1 MVPLRKA
8 SVPNPRHLM
17 LQAVN
22 HAVGP
27 SVGRLLR
34 LLSLMWLA
42 GVAMRMTLLVVP
54 PIIPLVHEQL
64 HMSETQIGLLIG
76 LPLAMFAIAAVPG
89 SLLIARIG
97 AKPALILGMTIAAL
111 AGGARGAAID
121 VWTLYAASIVTGFGI
136 AIMQP
141 GMPTLV
147 RNWLPGRVGLGTVV
161 YSNGMVVGAMLP
173 PILTLPLVLPWI
185 DGSWRLDF
193 VLWAVPAIVMVVLF
207 ALLSPKEE
215 PHADTKFSGGI
226 GTLGRLWWPDW
237 KNPLIWL
244 LGLTFGSNNSPFF
257 GANAFLGDYLA
268 TKGETSALAPA
279 LASLNGAQILALALL
294 ILMADRLQ
302 RRAWPFLVF
311 GPFMLVGFLGLIFFP
326 SPVVVV
332 VCTGLIGI
340 STAVTMTPT
349 LALPAL
355 LVAPSDVPRTAA
367 GMFTISYTC
376 AIIIPTICGALWD
389 VTGKPWTAF
398 VPLALCSVALTVIGA
413 ITARHR
419 LPAETLAERTA
430 IAR

>member
-1 MVPLRKA
+1 
-8 SVPNPRHLM
+8 M

-27 SVGRLLR
+27 PVGRLVR

-54 PIIPLVHEQL
+54 PVIPLVHEQL

-97 AKPALILGMTIAAL
+97 AKPALILGMFIAAV

-147 RNWLPGRVGLGTVV
+147 RNWLPGRVGLGTVA
-161 YSNGMVVGAMLP
+161 YSNGMVVGATLP
-173 PILTLPLVLPWI
+173 PILTLPLVLPWVG
-185 DGSWRLDF
+185 GSWRLDF
-193 VLWAVPAIVMVVLF
+193 VVWALPAIVMVVAF
-207 ALLSPKEE
+207 SLLSPKEQTA
-215 PHADTKFSGGI
+215 ADAKFSGGI

-268 TKGETSALAPA
+268 TKGETGVLGLA
-279 LASLNGAQILALALL
+279 LASLNGAQILALGFL
-294 ILMADRLQ
+294 IVMADRMQ
-302 RRAWPFLVF
+302 RRAWPFLLF
-311 GPFMLVGFLGLIFFP
+311 GPVMLAGFLGLIFLP
-326 SPVVVV
+326 SPVAIVIS
-332 VCTGLIGI
+332 TGLIGI
-340 STAVTMTPT
+340 STALTMTPT

-367 GMFTISYTC
+367 GMFTISYAC

-398 VPLALCSVALTVIGA
+398 VPLALCAAALTVIGA

-419 LPAETLAERTA
+419 PPAEILTEQTA

>member
-1 MVPLRKA
+1 MVLPGKA
-8 SVPNPRHLM
+8 AAPEAPRHLM

-27 SVGRLLR
+27 PVGRLVR

-54 PIIPLVHEQL
+54 PVIPLVHEQL

-97 AKPALILGMTIAAL
+97 AKPALILGMFIAAV

-147 RNWLPGRVGLGTVV
+147 RNWLPGRVGLGTVA
-161 YSNGMVVGAMLP
+161 YSNGMVVGATLP
-173 PILTLPLVLPWI
+173 PILTLPLILPWVG
-185 DGSWRLDF
+185 GSWRLDF
-193 VLWAVPAIVMVVLF
+193 VVWALPAIVMVVVF
-207 ALLSPKEE
+207 SLLSPKEQTA
-215 PHADTKFSGGI
+215 ADAKFSGGI

-268 TKGETSALAPA
+268 TQGKYGVLAFALG
-279 LASLNGAQILALALL
+279 SLNGAQILAFVVLVLL
-294 ILMADRLQ
+294 ADRIQ
-302 RRAWPFLVF
+302 
-311 GPFMLVGFLGLIFFP
+311 
-326 SPVVVV
+326 
-332 VCTGLIGI
+332 
-340 STAVTMTPT
+340 
-349 LALPAL
+349 
-355 LVAPSDVPRTAA
+355 
-367 GMFTISYTC
+367 
-376 AIIIPTICGALWD
+376 
-389 VTGKPWTAF
+389 
-398 VPLALCSVALTVIGA
+398 
-413 ITARHR
+413 
-419 LPAETLAERTA
+419 
-430 IAR
+430 